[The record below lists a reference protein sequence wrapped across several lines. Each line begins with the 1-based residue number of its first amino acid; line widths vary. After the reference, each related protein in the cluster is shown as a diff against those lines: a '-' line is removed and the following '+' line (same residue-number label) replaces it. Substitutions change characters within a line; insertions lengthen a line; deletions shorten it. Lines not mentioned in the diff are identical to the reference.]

1 MKNDS
6 DSKNIEEYNQTN
18 NLKNNSKS
26 NSNTF
31 SENYFSSSN
40 SNNINNNNDNVNS
53 DDNEN
58 DNDND
63 VDNEINHNIIN
74 LQSMSSDN
82 SDHLA
87 IIKLNKKFFT
97 FDKKSYP
104 EILKNKISKQEWEE
118 IAVEATR
125 IIGTAYGLKKDQE
138 NVFVPKWMNFI
149 TNLSLI
155 LIIVSNLLLLIYGKE
170 KTNNIIIY
178 IIAVIIIILVIFVNV
193 LLIYYNGMR
202 ELEKE
207 ENLAYFINKEFVVYL
222 KDLNKRYKNKAIF
235 KYNDKK
241 TQLECELLI

>member
-6 DSKNIEEYNQTN
+6 DSKNIEDNNQTN

-31 SENYFSSSN
+31 SVNYFSSSN

-178 IIAVIIIILVIFVNV
+178 IIAVFVIILVIFINV
-193 LLIYYNGMR
+193 LLIIYNNNI
-202 ELEKE
+202 ELKKE
-207 ENLAYFINKEFVVYL
+207 ENLVYFIKKGFVEYL
-222 KDLNKRYKNKAIF
+222 KDLNERYKNKANF
-235 KYNDKK
+235 KYNEKK
-241 TQLECELLI
+241 AQLECELLL

>member
-1 MKNDS
+1 
-6 DSKNIEEYNQTN
+6 
-18 NLKNNSKS
+18 
-26 NSNTF
+26 
-31 SENYFSSSN
+31 
-40 SNNINNNNDNVNS
+40 
-53 DDNEN
+53 
-58 DNDND
+58 
-63 VDNEINHNIIN
+63 
-74 LQSMSSDN
+74 MSSDN

-178 IIAVIIIILVIFVNV
+178 IIAVFVIILVIFINV
-193 LLIYYNGMR
+193 LLIYYNGKR

-222 KDLNKRYKNKAIF
+222 KDLNKRYKNKAFF
-235 KYNDKK
+235 KYNDIK